1 MVGSNSLTELAQ
13 VYTHSDEIL
22 PDLPSLIIT
31 LERFLKGAE
40 RLLPTTHTHK
50 TEGSVRLAE
59 LLLIE
64 VARGCAVILN
74 SVWLNKKYFYVL
86 LSKN

>member
-1 MVGSNSLTELAQ
+1 MQKKFGVKPRKTVRLTHLHILEFVLEVHEPMVGSNSLTELAQ

-40 RLLPTTHTHK
+40 RLLPTTHTK
-50 TEGSVRLAE
+50 QKDQCV
-59 LLLIE
+59 
-64 VARGCAVILN
+64 
-74 SVWLNKKYFYVL
+74 
-86 LSKN
+86 

>member
-1 MVGSNSLTELAQ
+1 MQKEFGVKPRKTVRLTHLHILEFVLEVHEPMVGSNSLTELAQ

-40 RLLPTTHTHK
+40 RLLPTTHTK
-50 TEGSVRLAE
+50 QKDQCV
-59 LLLIE
+59 
-64 VARGCAVILN
+64 
-74 SVWLNKKYFYVL
+74 
-86 LSKN
+86 